1 MMPVQL
7 RQAYRPKRYSARTV
21 LEELPCLD
29 ARWMARKR
37 LFPKDYSTRRYD
49 MHLFIPVIDW
59 LNIGPRTIEIVFV
72 DGTSQL
78 TPINWLPIH
87 GVCQSVRAAFQCPG
101 CDRNAFKLYYDDG
114 YFAGCCHCIGA
125 PYASQQR
132 SCKNRS
138 RLQAARL
145 RMFLSSLPDDT
156 KIPARQPFT
165 SRRLYA
171 RYIARLR
178 KLEAHRSRRQK
189 PLTRKLSHK
198 VLRPLTAYDSERHAL
213 D

>member
-1 MMPVQL
+1 MPIQL
-7 RQAYRPKRYSARTV
+7 RQAYRPKRYSPRQTI
-21 LEELPCLD
+21 EELPVLD
-29 ARWMARKR
+29 ARWLARKK
-37 LFPKDYSTRRYD
+37 LFPRDYSTRRFG
-49 MHLFIPVIDW
+49 MRAFNPVINW
-59 LNIGPRTIEIVFV
+59 LNIGPRAVEVLFITGETQVILV
-72 DGTSQL
+72 
-78 TPINWLPIH
+78 NWLPIH

-114 YFAGCCHCIGA
+114 YFAACCHCIGA

-156 KIPARQPFT
+156 NTPARQPFT

-198 VLRPLTAYDSERHAL
+198 ALRPLTAYDSERHAL